1 MSSSDNNIT
10 FKKTSFLSGINSEF
24 INQFYSDYLSDPTSL
39 PESWRKFF
47 DGLSEDEKLILND
60 INGPSWSPG
69 KKIKKI
75 DFGSSE
81 KKEESNNPV
90 DLNLDSLKQAS
101 QDSVRAIMLIRAYRI
116 RGHLISNLDPL
127 ALQEKKEHS
136 ELKPE
141 TYGFAKKDFDRKI
154 FLDGVLGL
162 QYANLRQILS
172 ILKKTYCSNIGY
184 EFMHM
189 SDPNEKAWIRDR
201 IEGPEKDITFTE
213 NGKKAILNK
222 ILQAEGFEKYLHVKF
237 VGTKRFGLDGG
248 ESLIPALEQIIKRG
262 GNLGAKEIK
271 IGMPHRGRLNV
282 LANVMGKPFKAI
294 FSEFFGKSVNASK
307 DFEGDVKYHLGA
319 SSNREFDGNVV
330 HISLTDN
337 PSHLEA
343 VNPVVLGQVRAKQ
356 FFHKDKERKKVIPVL
371 MHGDAAFAGQG
382 IVAECFAMSGLPG
395 HNIGGTIHIIVN
407 NQIGFTTAPRFA
419 RSSPYPSDVAKIAQ
433 APIFHVN
440 GDDPE
445 AVTHCAK
452 IATEYRQKFNRDVVI
467 DMVCYRRFGHN
478 EGDEPSFTQP
488 IMYKKIKSH
497 PSTLTIYGKK
507 LSNEGLI
514 SIEQLQQDKV
524 KFKELLEKEFSF
536 SKNYKSDLKWF
547 DGVWSRFKPGLG
559 KDKRGKS
566 GVEKKILD
574 KIGKKIFHIPSDFD
588 VHKTLKRVFDLKSQM
603 FKSGKVDWSSAESL
617 AFGTLLSEGFSVRLS
632 GQDSGRG
639 TFSQRHAVLRNQNNH
654 DRYLPLNNIQNN
666 QKKFEVIDSLLSE
679 LAVLGFEYGYSL
691 SEPETLVLWEAQ
703 FGDFANGAQVII
715 DQFITSAE
723 SKWGRASG
731 LVMLLPHGYEGQG
744 PEHSSAR
751 LERFLQLCA
760 GENIQVV
767 NCTTPSNYFHAL
779 RRQMHRE
786 FRKPLIMMTPKSL
799 LRYKRCISNISEFTT
814 KSSFHRVLEDDA
826 YIKENNLITLKKDNK
841 IKKVV
846 ICSGKI
852 YYDLIEERE
861 KTNNNNIVFIR
872 LEQLYPF
879 PAKTLA
885 KALKKYKNA
894 KFIWC
899 QEEPKNMG
907 AWNTVKNYIER
918 TLEMINLKDINI
930 KFVGRSA
937 SSTTATG
944 NANKHLAQQKEILEK
959 IFKH

>member
-1 MSSSDNNIT
+1 MSSSKNNT
-10 FKKTSFLSGINSEF
+10 NYKKTSFLAGNNAEF
-24 INQFYSDYLSDPTSL
+24 INEFYSDYLSDPKSL
-39 PESWRKFF
+39 PESWRQFF
-47 DGLSEDEKLILND
+47 EGLSDEQKLIYND
-60 INGPSWSPG
+60 LKGPSWSPERKN
-69 KKIKKI
+69 KKII
-75 DFGSSE
+75 LEPSE
-81 KKEESNNPV
+81 SKKEN
-90 DLNLDSLKQAS
+90 DSLEINSEEAKQATK
-101 QDSVRAIMLIRAYRI
+101 DSVRAIMLIRAYRI
-116 RGHLISNLDPL
+116 RGHLIASLDPL
-127 ALQEKKEHS
+127 ALLEKKEHP
-136 ELKPE
+136 ELRPE
-141 TYGFAKKDFDRKI
+141 TYGFTKKDYSRKI
-154 FLDGVLGL
+154 FLDGVLGIQNGSL
-162 QYANLRQILS
+162 SEILS

-189 SDPNEKAWIRDR
+189 GDPDEKTWIRNR
-201 IEGPEKDITFTE
+201 IEGPEKDIKFTE

-222 ILQAEGFEKYLHVKF
+222 IIEAEGFEKYLHVKF

-282 LANVMGKPFKAI
+282 LANVMGKPYKSV
-294 FSEFFGKSVNASK
+294 FSEFFGKSVAQKKN
-307 DFEGDVKYHLGA
+307 FEGDVKYHLGA
-319 SSNREFDGNVV
+319 SSNREFDGNSV

-356 FFHKDKERKKVIPVL
+356 FFHNDIHRKKVIPVL
-371 MHGDAAFAGQG
+371 LHGDAAFAGQG

-445 AVTHCAK
+445 AVVHCAK

-467 DMVCYRRFGHN
+467 DMFCYRRFGHN

-488 IMYKKIKSH
+488 IMYKKIKTH
-497 PSTLTIYGKK
+497 PSTLKIYGSR
-507 LSNEGLI
+507 LANEGLT
-514 SIEQLQQDKV
+514 SLDEIEKQKNNY
-524 KFKELLEKEFSF
+524 KKILEKEFET
-536 SKNYKSDLKWF
+536 SKTYKSELKWF
-547 DGVWSRFKPGLG
+547 EGAWSRFKPGLG
-559 KDKRGKS
+559 KDRRGVS
-566 GVEKKILD
+566 GVSKDKLI
-574 KIGKKIFHIPSDFD
+574 KIGKKISIIPDNLNA
-588 VHKTLKRVFDLKSQM
+588 HKTLKKIFDSR
-603 FKSGKVDWSSAESL
+603 FKIFDKNKLVDWSTAENL
-617 AFGTLLSEGFSVRLS
+617 AFGTLLTEGFSVRLS

-639 TFSQRHAVLRNQNNH
+639 TFSQRHAVLRNQDNH
-654 DRYLPLNNIQNN
+654 DRFIPLNNIDKT
-666 QKKFEVIDSLLSE
+666 QKKFEIIDSLLSE
-679 LAVLGFEYGYSL
+679 FAVLGFEFGYSI

-703 FGDFANGAQVII
+703 FGDFANGAQVVI
-715 DQFITSAE
+715 DQFITSGE

-779 RRQMHRE
+779 RRQMHRD
-786 FRKPLIMMTPKSL
+786 FRKPLIVMTPKSL
-799 LRYKRCISNISEFTT
+799 LRHKRCTSNLKEFTT
-814 KSSFHRVLEDDA
+814 KSTFHRILEDEA
-826 YIKENNLITLKKDNK
+826 YSNDSGLIKLTIDKE

-846 ICSGKI
+846 MCSGKI
-852 YYDLIEERE
+852 YYDLIEARE
-861 KTNNNNIVFIR
+861 NVKNNKVVFIR
-872 LEQLYPF
+872 IEQLYPF

-885 KALKKYKNA
+885 NLLKKYEKA
-894 KFIWC
+894 EFIWC

-907 AWNTVKNYIER
+907 AWNTVRNYIDR
-918 TLEMINLKDINI
+918 TLEIIYFTKD
-930 KFVGRSA
+930 KVKYVGRKA
-937 SSTTATG
+937 SSSTATG
-944 NANKHLAQQKEILEK
+944 NLNKHLAQQKEILEK
-959 IFKH
+959 VLRN

>member
-24 INQFYSDYLSDPTSL
+24 INQYYSDYLSDPTSL

-75 DFGSSE
+75 DFETTE
-81 KKEESNNPV
+81 KKEEFNNLV

-127 ALQEKKEHS
+127 AIQEKKEHS

-141 TYGFAKKDFDRKI
+141 NYGFTKKDFDRKI

-189 SDPNEKAWIRDR
+189 SDPDEKAWIRDR

-507 LSNEGLI
+507 LSNEGLT
-514 SIEQLQQDKV
+514 SIEQLQKDKV

-574 KIGKKIFHIPSDFD
+574 KVGKKIFHIPGDFD
-588 VHKTLKRVFDLKSQM
+588 AHKTLKRVFDLKSQM

-666 QKKFEVIDSLLSE
+666 QMKFEVIDSLLSE

-715 DQFITSAE
+715 DQFITSSE

-767 NCTTPSNYFHAL
+767 NCTTPSNYFHVL

-799 LRYKRCISNISEFTT
+799 LRHKRCISNISEFIS

-826 YIKENNLITLKKDNK
+826 YIKENNLITLKKDNE

-846 ICSGKI
+846 MCSGKI

-861 KTNNNNIVFIR
+861 KTNKDNIVFIR

-885 KALKKYKNA
+885 KVLKKYKKA

-959 IFKH
+959 IFKY

>member
-1 MSSSDNNIT
+1 MSSAKDNN
-10 FKKTSFLSGINSEF
+10 KYNKTSFLAGNNSSF
-24 INQFYSDYLSDPTSL
+24 IEEFYSDYLSNPERL
-39 PESWRKFF
+39 PEGWRSFF
-47 DGLSEDEKLILND
+47 DGLQENRNIISDNLK
-60 INGPSWSPG
+60 GPSWAPE
-69 KKIKKI
+69 KKRIPLPENIKK
-75 DFGSSE
+75 
-81 KKEESNNPV
+81 
-90 DLNLDSLKQAS
+90 NLDEEPDLTKQS
-101 QDSVRAIMLIRAYRI
+101 TKDSIRAIMLIRAYRI
-116 RGHLISNLDPL
+116 RGHLIASLDPL
-127 ALQEKKEHS
+127 NIQLREEHQ

-141 TYGFAKKDFDRKI
+141 TYGFKPADYNRKI

-162 QYANLRQILS
+162 QYATLSEILN

-189 SDPNEKAWIRDR
+189 GDPEEKTWIRDR
-201 IEGPEKDITFTE
+201 VEGKEKDIKFTD

-222 ILQAEGFEKYLHVKF
+222 IVEAEGFEKYLHVKF

-282 LANVMGKPFKAI
+282 LANVMGKSYKAI
-294 FSEFFGKSVNASK
+294 FNEFFGKSVASKK

-319 SSNREFDGNVV
+319 SSDREFDGNRV

-356 FFHKDKERKKVIPVL
+356 FFHKDPERKKVIPVL

-382 IVAECFAMSGLPG
+382 VVAECFAMSGLPG

-433 APIFHVN
+433 APILHVN

-445 AVTHCAK
+445 AVVHCAK
-452 IATEYRQKFNRDVVI
+452 IATEFRQKFNRDVVVDI
-467 DMVCYRRFGHN
+467 VCYRRFGHN

-488 IMYKKIKSH
+488 LMYKKIKLQ
-497 PSTLTIYGKK
+497 PTTLEIYSNKII
-507 LSNEGLI
+507 NEGLV
-514 SIEQLQQDKV
+514 SLENFNKQKV
-524 KFKELLEKEFSF
+524 DFKKYLEKEFNI
-536 SKNYKSDLKWF
+536 SKNYKSDLKWY
-547 DGVWSRFKPGLG
+547 DGTWSRFKPELG
-559 KDKRGKS
+559 KDKRGVS
-566 GVEKKILD
+566 GVEKKKIIE
-574 KIGKKIFHIPSDFD
+574 IGKKITLIPENFIA
-588 VHKTLKRVFDLKSQM
+588 HKTIKKIFENKHKIFTENKSI
-603 FKSGKVDWSSAESL
+603 DWSTAESL
-617 AFGTLLSEGFSVRLS
+617 AFATLLEEGFSVRLS

-639 TFSQRHAVLRNQNNH
+639 TFSQRHSVLRNQVNH
-654 DRYLPLNNIQNN
+654 DRYIPLNNVSKK

-679 LAVLGFEYGYSL
+679 LAVLGFEFGYSL

-703 FGDFANGAQVII
+703 FGDFANGAQIII
-715 DQFITSAE
+715 DQFITSGE

-767 NCTTPSNYFHAL
+767 NCTTPANYFHAL
-779 RRQMHRE
+779 RRQMHRD
-786 FRKPLIMMTPKSL
+786 FRKPLIVMTPKSL
-799 LRYKRCISNISEFTT
+799 LRHKRCISTLNDFT
-814 KSSFHRVLEDDA
+814 KKNSFHRVLEDHA
-826 YIKENNLITLKKDNK
+826 HLKENNLLELKSNNK
-841 IKKVV
+841 IEKVI

-852 YYDLIEERE
+852 YFDLIEARE
-861 KTNNNNIVFIR
+861 KVKNDKVVFIR

-879 PAKTLA
+879 PVKTLA
-885 KALKKYKNA
+885 IELKKYKNA
-894 KFIWC
+894 KFFWC
-899 QEEPKNMG
+899 QEEPQNMG
-907 AWNTVKNYIER
+907 AWNTVRIYIER
-918 TLEMINLKDINI
+918 TLEIIQSKSDKVKYI
-930 KFVGRSA
+930 GRKPSA
-937 SSTTATG
+937 STATG
-944 NANKHLAQQKEILEK
+944 NLNKHLAQQKEILEK
-959 IFKH
+959 VVGKIN

>member
-1 MSSSDNNIT
+1 M
-10 FKKTSFLSGINSEF
+10 
-24 INQFYSDYLSDPTSL
+24 SDPKSL
-39 PESWRKFF
+39 PAGWKNFF
-47 DGLSEDEKLILND
+47 EGLSEDEKIILSD
-60 INGPSWSPG
+60 LNGPSWSPE

-75 DFGSSE
+75 NNFLEDNQKIDYE
-81 KKEESNNPV
+81 KN
-90 DLNLDSLKQAS
+90 DLNTSSIKEAS
-101 QDSVRAIMLIRAYRI
+101 KDSVRAIMLIRAYRI
-116 RGHLISNLDPL
+116 RGHLIANLDPL
-127 ALQEKKEHS
+127 SIQKKEEHP

-141 TYGFAKKDFDRKI
+141 TYGFTKKDYNRKI

-162 QYANLRQILS
+162 QYADLNQILK
-172 ILKKTYCSNIGY
+172 ILKRTYCSTIGY

-189 SDPNEKAWIRDR
+189 GDPDEKAWIRNR
-201 IEGPEKDITFTE
+201 IEGPEKNIEFTE

-262 GNLGAKEIK
+262 GSLGAKEIK

-282 LANVMGKPFKAI
+282 LANVMGKPFRAI
-294 FSEFFGKSVNASK
+294 FSEFFGKSVSASK

-319 SSNREFDGNVV
+319 SSNREFDGNLV

-356 FFHKDKERKKVIPVL
+356 FFHNDKQRKKVIPVL

-445 AVTHCAK
+445 AVVHCAK

-488 IMYKKIKSH
+488 IMYRKIKSH
-497 PSTLTIYGKK
+497 PTTLSLYGKR

-514 SIEQLQQDKV
+514 SEAKLQTNKTE
-524 KFKELLEKEFSF
+524 FKNFLEKEFKI
-536 SKNYKSDLKWF
+536 SKNYKSELKWF
-547 DGVWSRFKPGLG
+547 DGVWSRFRPGLG

-566 GVEKKILD
+566 GVDIEKLKRV
-574 KIGKKIFHIPSDFD
+574 GNKIFKIPKNFD
-588 VHKTLKRVFDLKSQM
+588 AHKTLKRVFELRSQM
-603 FKSGKVDWSSAESL
+603 LLAGKLDWSSAESL
-617 AFGTLLSEGFSVRLS
+617 AIGTLLTEGFSVRLS

-639 TFSQRHAVLRNQNNH
+639 TFSQRHAILRNQDNH
-654 DRYLPLNNIQNN
+654 DRYIPVNNIEKGQM
-666 QKKFEVIDSLLSE
+666 KFEVIDSLLSE
-679 LAVLGFEYGYSL
+679 LAVLGFEFGYSL

-703 FGDFANGAQVII
+703 FGDFANGGQVII
-715 DQFITSAE
+715 DQFITSSEA
-723 SKWGRASG
+723 KWGRASG

-767 NCTTPSNYFHAL
+767 NCTTPSNYFHVL

-786 FRKPLIMMTPKSL
+786 FRKPLVLMTPKSL
-799 LRYKRCISNISEFTT
+799 LRHKRCVSNISEFTSR
-814 KSSFHRVLEDDA
+814 SSFHRILEDDA
-826 YIKENNLITLKKDNK
+826 YVEENKLISLEKDKK
-841 IKKVV
+841 IKKV
-846 ICSGKI
+846 IMCSGKI
-852 YYDLIEERE
+852 YYDLIEARE
-861 KTNNNNIVFIR
+861 KVSNNKVVFVR

-879 PAKTLA
+879 PVKTLA
-885 KALKKYKNA
+885 NVLKRYVNA

-907 AWNTVKNYIER
+907 AWNTVRNYIER
-918 TLEMINLKDINI
+918 TLDIINFKDINV
-930 KFVGRSA
+930 KYVGRNA
-937 SSTTATG
+937 SSSTATG
-944 NANKHLAQQKEILEK
+944 NANKHLAQQKEILDK
-959 IFKH
+959 ILKD